1 MARGGL
7 AGPRT
12 PRGLAESDLGCRD
25 PPTGPSALAS
35 VSRLVLRGFV
45 ESRWSSK
52 VQKGWL
58 DVLGKDLEIL
68 AGNEYG
74 D

>member
-1 MARGGL
+1 MAGGL
-7 AGPRT
+7 AGERP
-12 PRGLAESDLGCRD
+12 ESDLGCRD

-35 VSRLVLRGFV
+35 VARLVLRGFV

-58 DVLGKDLEIL
+58 DVLGKDLEIP